1 MGNDKVLY
9 YRNTV
14 DVVLYK
20 PIEGQAELLRKCLDS
35 RIWLVFYSVSCVWE
49 SWQRRRVQFHTMS
62 HAVSHFY
69 LTKSLLK
76 RPWNFSHFHENCEH

>member
-35 RIWLVFYSVSCVWE
+35 RI
-49 SWQRRRVQFHTMS
+49 
-62 HAVSHFY
+62 
-69 LTKSLLK
+69 
-76 RPWNFSHFHENCEH
+76 